1 MKNRLIKAQEIGD
14 FRIKVYYDDSAEC
27 PLTSCD
33 MGANYIYEYLEHGR
47 YWLSRNCDWD
57 EWFLNPREHSLTDI
71 LQCIAA
77 KVVKQQDIVNYYKTG
92 KIENIRFI
100 YNRSARQWE
109 LQTRGDRSTK
119 WQIEL
124 EVESSSL
131 KAYDYRAELLE
142 PLEEEELVALI
153 EDCAKDFIIK
163 TWESSG
169 YCQGDHIRGI
179 AYMSKERYD
188 KYVGSNGKDWK
199 EHSLEIIDAEIKEI
213 EMWAW
218 GDVKG
223 FVLEKKVPYTK
234 QYHDTEREDEE
245 DFDWEE
251 VDSCWGYYMETDEL
265 IQDVI
270 SEYRL
275 KEVA

>member
-1 MKNRLIKAQEIGD
+1 MENRLIETQEIGD
-14 FRIKVYYDDSAEC
+14 YRIKVYYDDCAEC
-27 PLTSCD
+27 PITNCD
-33 MGANYIYEYLEHGR
+33 MGANYIYEYLERGR
-47 YWLSRNCDWD
+47 YWLSRDCDWD
-57 EWFLNPREHSLTDI
+57 KWVSNPCEHSLANI
-71 LQCIAA
+71 FQCIAA

-92 KIENIRFI
+92 KIENTRFI

-109 LQTRGDRSTK
+109 LQTRWNRNAE
-119 WQIEL
+119 WQTEL
-124 EVESSSL
+124 EVEPSDF
-131 KAYDYRAELLE
+131 KTYDYSMEILE

-153 EDCAKDFIIK
+153 EDCAKDFVIK

-179 AYMSKERYD
+179 AYMSKARYD
-188 KYVGSNGKDWK
+188 KYVGGNGKDWK
-199 EHSLEIIDAEIKEI
+199 EHALEVIDAEVKEI

-234 QYHDTEREDEE
+234 QYHDAEREDEE

-251 VDSCWGYYMETDEL
+251 VGSCWGYYMETDEL
-265 IQDVI
+265 IQNVI
-270 SEYRL
+270 SKYQL
-275 KEVA
+275 KKTA